1 MTPAPPCRRALAAGL
16 VSVALGA
23 LGLAACDRGGR
34 AGDTASFCADV
45 DDNIDYLRF
54 ADFQNLDQVDTIIDL
69 YTKIGKNAP
78 LEIEADWD
86 AIVLELRT
94 VRDTDLTDAD
104 AVEEMYGRIYATEP
118 SLPRGRRL
126 VARPLRRRPRTGGDD
141 RVARRLDDR
150 VHADHRADLTRRS
163 GGESPGQRISPRRT
177 ITLSHSP

>member
-104 AVEEMYGRIYATEP
+104 AVEEMYGRIFATEP
-118 SLPRGRRL
+118 SYVTVVDWLHDHCGVDLGPVVTI
-126 VARPLRRRPRTGGDD
+126 VAHGTSTTAPAPT
-141 RVARRLDDR
+141 
-150 VHADHRADLTRRS
+150 T
-163 GGESPGQRISPRRT
+163 EP
-177 ITLSHSP
+177 